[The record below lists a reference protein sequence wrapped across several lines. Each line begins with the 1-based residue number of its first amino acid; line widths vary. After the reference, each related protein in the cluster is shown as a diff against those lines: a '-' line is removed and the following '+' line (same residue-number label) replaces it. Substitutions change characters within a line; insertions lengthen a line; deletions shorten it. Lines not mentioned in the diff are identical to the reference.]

1 MDHNAVSGDRSKPLM
16 DTESN
21 SNTVTASPQT
31 LQDSSQGPVVGGKKA
46 PSSTVRNRA
55 LVHDAVVNVVLSS
68 RYIGAGNI
76 SPGLSRKFPGFESQV
91 KAKMIISIW
100 TLENQ
105 RYFTLTFTSAS
116 NAPFPPT
123 RSHSRAVSRAPNAL
137 SPTKSFPSSPTSP
150 GFFCGCGSSPSSIL
164 GSSSGVPLSIS
175 PFPPLGAPGD
185 SDVAMVPSALEKIAR
200 MKDGM
205 INAME
210 IPVFVMWKDE
220 SLMIP
225 NAAAARLLYK
235 KADPISEDGY
245 GLMSRFRLYTP
256 DFERELERDEMP
268 LVRLCRTQKP
278 FSKWKIGV
286 IDSNLQRRHFD
297 VSGEGIVDDKTGEFL
312 AGIITFTDVTE
323 YTDIIKTQSEE
334 NDQQFQLICDTMPQ
348 LVCLVNS
355 LRSQR
360 ILIVS
365 FCPAVD
371 NYAKWPAWEVCLHD
385 SEGMQLTL
393 NRLVFTAVVR
403 LYRFERSRFFRSWMA
418 KPLSSGRHARDH
430 QKMESFLG
438 NG

>member
-1 MDHNAVSGDRSKPLM
+1 MDHNAVDGGHSEPHR
-16 DTESN
+16 DTGSN
-21 SNTVTASPQT
+21 SNTMTASPPKRG
-31 LQDSSQGPVVGGKKA
+31 SAGKNQ
-46 PSSTVRNRA
+46 PSSTIRNRA

-68 RYIGAGNI
+68 RYIGTGNI
-76 SPGLSRKFPGFESQV
+76 SPGLSRKFPGFESQF

-116 NAPFPPT
+116 NVPLPST
-123 RSHSRAVSRAPNAL
+123 RSHSRAISRTPNPL

-150 GFFCGCGSSPSSIL
+150 GFFCSCGSSSPSSLL
-164 GSSSGVPLSIS
+164 GSSSGVPLSVS
-175 PFPPLGAPGD
+175 PFPPLGAPSK
-185 SDVAMVPSALEKIAR
+185 SDVAKVPSALEKIAR

-235 KADPISEDGY
+235 EADPISEDGY
-245 GLMSRFRLYTP
+245 GLMSRFKLYTE
-256 DFERELERDEMP
+256 DFKRELERDEMP

-278 FSKWKIGV
+278 FSKRKIGI

-312 AGIITFTDVTE
+312 AGIIALTDVTE

-348 LVCLVNS
+348 LVCLPS
-355 LRSQR
+355 RSA
-360 ILIVS
+360 
-365 FCPAVD
+365 P
-371 NYAKWPAWEVCLHD
+371 
-385 SEGMQLTL
+385 
-393 NRLVFTAVVR
+393 NR
-403 LYRFERSRFFRSWMA
+403 Y
-418 KPLSSGRHARDH
+418 
-430 QKMESFLG
+430 
-438 NG
+438 

>member
-1 MDHNAVSGDRSKPLM
+1 MDHNAVSGDHLDPLA
-16 DTESN
+16 DTESD
-21 SNTVTASPQT
+21 SNMMTASPENPK
-31 LQDSSQGPVVGGKKA
+31 DSPRGPVLGAKK
-46 PSSTVRNRA
+46 PSSKVRNRA

-68 RYIGAGNI
+68 QYIGKGNI
-76 SPGLSRKFPGFESQV
+76 SPGLSRKFPGFESQI

-116 NAPFPPT
+116 NAPLPSA
-123 RSHSRAVSRAPNAL
+123 RSHSRAVSRTPNPL

-150 GFFCGCGSSPSSIL
+150 GFFCSCGSSPSSIL
-164 GSSSGVPLSIS
+164 GSSSGVPLSLS
-175 PFPPLGAPGD
+175 PFPPLGAPSK
-185 SDVAMVPSALEKIAR
+185 SDVATIPSALEKIAR

-235 KADPISEDGY
+235 KTDPISEEGY
-245 GLMSRFRLYTP
+245 GLMARFKLYTE

-268 LVRLCRTQKP
+268 LVSLCRTQKP

-286 IDSNLQRRHFD
+286 IDSNLERRHFD

-312 AGIITFTDVTE
+312 AGIIALTDVTE

-348 LVCLVNS
+348 LVCL
-355 LRSQR
+355 
-360 ILIVS
+360 LI
-365 FCPAVD
+365 
-371 NYAKWPAWEVCLHD
+371 
-385 SEGMQLTL
+385 
-393 NRLVFTAVVR
+393 
-403 LYRFERSRFFRSWMA
+403 
-418 KPLSSGRHARDH
+418 HAAP
-430 QKMESFLG
+430 FG
-438 NG
+438 Y

>member
-1 MDHNAVSGDRSKPLM
+1 MDHNAVNGGHSEPLT
-16 DTESN
+16 DTDSM
-21 SNTVTASPQT
+21 SNTETAFPGKPK
-31 LQDSSQGPVVGGKKA
+31 DSSWSPVLGGRKKK
-46 PSSTVRNRA
+46 PSSTIRNRA

-116 NAPFPPT
+116 NAPLPST
-123 RSHSRAVSRAPNAL
+123 RSHSRAVSRTPNPL
-137 SPTKSFPSSPTSP
+137 SPTKSFPTSPTSP
-150 GFFCGCGSSPSSIL
+150 GFFCSCGSSPSML
-164 GSSSGVPLSIS
+164 GSSSGVPLSVS
-175 PFPPLGAPGD
+175 PFPPLGAPSN
-185 SDVAMVPSALEKIAR
+185 SDVAKAPSALEKIAR

-245 GLMSRFRLYTP
+245 GLMSRFKLYTT

-297 VSGEGIVDDKTGEFL
+297 VSGEGIFDDKSGEFL
-312 AGIITFTDVTE
+312 AGIIALTDVTE

-348 LVCLVNS
+348 LVS
-355 LRSQR
+355 L
-360 ILIVS
+360 LI
-365 FCPAVD
+365 
-371 NYAKWPAWEVCLHD
+371 H
-385 SEGMQLTL
+385 
-393 NRLVFTAVVR
+393 
-403 LYRFERSRFFRSWMA
+403 
-418 KPLSSGRHARDH
+418 SSYN
-430 QKMESFLG
+430 EY
-438 NG
+438 